1 MKKMIINNFAALI
14 VFLLVAAIGVALVV
28 LCCLSSADLPTKVMM
43 FVIEGVPAIILIVY
57 MLFFIAE
64 LIIVYDDKIV
74 SIKIYKRTVIFYA
87 NIVRIVEKSKDS
99 LDGTGSLI
107 DVWEIIDNNN
117 QSICLMK
124 TKGRDTIIELIND
137 LTIKNKQ

>member
-74 SIKIYKRTVIFYA
+74 SIKIYKR
-87 NIVRIVEKSKDS
+87 K
-99 LDGTGSLI
+99 
-107 DVWEIIDNNN
+107 
-117 QSICLMK
+117 
-124 TKGRDTIIELIND
+124 
-137 LTIKNKQ
+137 